1 MSLLSSAC
9 RMPAIMLS
17 EQQKMPEMSGSA
29 WSMFSVACMATSTV
43 QSPGCSFARTRP
55 VPSMPALKPS
65 ARSSPAEEPLAP
77 RTMMTLPSPPSCS
90 AMYSPA
96 TFAAAKLSVE
106 IKVTY
111 RSSWPASMPWST
123 STTGMPASFAFSM
136 TVMQALESMGFRI
149 SASTPELI
157 RSSIWVTWVATP
169 VWDSAM
175 ASTKVLPDA
184 STASLTAV

>member
-1 MSLLSSAC
+1 
-9 RMPAIMLS
+9 
-17 EQQKMPEMSGSA
+17 
-29 WSMFSVACMATSTV
+29 
-43 QSPGCSFARTRP
+43 
-55 VPSMPALKPS
+55 
-65 ARSSPAEEPLAP
+65 
-77 RTMMTLPSPPSCS
+77 
-90 AMYSPA
+90 
-96 TFAAAKLSVE
+96 
-106 IKVTY
+106 
-111 RSSWPASMPWST
+111 MPWST